1 MRKNHLA
8 TLTLFFSI
16 AGISLAGPIELVTLN
31 TSSVNGQT
39 GSIDFQFNPGPSAQS
54 ATVTIV
60 NFAGATYNSS
70 ADPQQDFG
78 GASGGPV
85 PSTLTIINSDA
96 DNEDFEG
103 VTFGTSISFDVV
115 FSGLA
120 ITAPS
125 GTGESTFFFSTFEAD
140 GVTPVLTGNPNG
152 YDAEITVTPE
162 GNLSTDAISASI
174 QAVPEPAT
182 FGLLGGGL
190 IALGTFKRRF
200 R

>member
-31 TSSVNGQT
+31 TSTVNGET
-39 GSIDFQFNPGPSAQS
+39 GSIDFQFNPGPSAQG

-60 NFAGATYNSS
+60 NFAGATYDSS
-70 ADPQQDFG
+70 VDPQQDFG

-85 PSTLTIINSDA
+85 PSALTITNSDA

-103 VTFGTSISFDVV
+103 VTFGTSISFDVM

-125 GTGESTFFFSTFEAD
+125 GSGESTFFFSTFEAD
-140 GVTPVLTGNPNG
+140 GVTPVLTSNPNG

-162 GNLSTDAISASI
+162 GNLSADAISASI

-190 IALGTFKRRF
+190 IALGTLKRRS